1 MESIELTIAVN
12 TYKSPELL
20 RLCLESIERFMPG
33 SGIRYEVMVVD
44 SATEENMEMM
54 MREDFPT
61 VRFFPFRENVGFK
74 SLINTSLDEAQGEF
88 VFLINGD
95 IILTEGAVPELL
107 RYMRAHE
114 NIGILGPKQFN
125 FNGSIQQSFFRFY
138 KPVTILYRRTFLGRF
153 AFAKRHL
160 DWFAMGEVGD
170 PSEPISAE
178 WIIGS
183 ALLVRRKVALEVGYM
198 DNRFFMY
205 MEDVDW
211 CRRFWEKGLRVVYY
225 PKCFVYHYHGK
236 GSAQGGF
243 LRSLLFNKL
252 TWYHIESAIKYFG
265 KYRGKKAPTIF

>member
-1 MESIELTIAVN
+1 MEPIELSIAVN

-20 RLCLESIERFMPG
+20 RLCLESIERFMPA

-44 SATEENMEMM
+44 SATEEDMEMM
-54 MREDFPT
+54 MREDFPN
-61 VRFFPFRENVGFK
+61 VRFFPFHENVGFK
-74 SLINTSLDEAQGEF
+74 SLINTSLDEAHGEY

-107 RYMRAHE
+107 NYLRQHKD
-114 NIGILGPKQFN
+114 IGILGPKQFN

-138 KPVTILYRRTFLGRF
+138 KPATILYRRTFLGRF
-153 AFAKRHL
+153 TFAKRHL
-160 DWFAMGEVGD
+160 NWFGMKEIGD
-170 PSEPISAE
+170 PQEPISAE

-183 ALLVRRKVALEVGYM
+183 ALMVRRTVALEVGYM

-243 LRSLLFNKL
+243 FRSLLSNKL
-252 TWYHIESAIKYFG
+252 TWYHIESAIKYFW
-265 KYRGKKAPTIF
+265 KYRGKKSPSIY